1 MSLRK
6 DVDDIARLLEQEPEI
21 TGNTSDGFH
30 TFNELYT
37 HRGYLFA
44 MICAD
49 HLDIAWKSRWH
60 ADGSMFDGMFLA
72 GINTPYGQAT
82 YHMNIDPFWDVLKVL
97 ELPAAPEWD
106 GHTPTMALER
116 IAAMANDLYIT
127 HEHGVV
133 SD

>member
-1 MSLRK
+1 MIKLIEAPQK
-6 DVDDIARLLEQEPEI
+6 I

-30 TFNELYT
+30 TFNELYK
-37 HRGYLFA
+37 HRGHLFA

-49 HLDIAWKSRWH
+49 HQDIAWKSRFH
-60 ADGSMFDGMFLA
+60 ADGTMFPNMFIA

-82 YHMNIDPFWDVLKVL
+82 YHMDADPFWDVLKVL

-106 GHTPTMALER
+106 GHTPSMAIAR
-116 IAAMANDLYIT
+116 IAAMANDKFIT
-127 HEHGVV
+127 HENGIV